1 METKKF
7 WTYENKL
14 LILLFFVWGFVFV
27 DRLALNFLF
36 PFMTEEL
43 GLTNT
48 HIGIIV
54 SAFSLTWACSGWF
67 GGLLSDKLG
76 KKKNILMISV
86 LLFSFCSLLT
96 GIANGFMMLILFR
109 MLMGVTEGPVFPV
122 AQSLLSVASSP
133 HRRGFNMGFFQSS
146 STALLASFLGPIVIV
161 ALANS
166 FGWRTTFLLTLI
178 PGLIL
183 FLLIWKIVQEPK
195 ELTVITEKTEEK
207 VPLSS
212 VLKNKNVLV
221 SVFVAIFAVT
231 WYINI
236 NTFTP
241 LYLVSKGISPSNMSY
256 IMAALGLGGVLWGF
270 GVPAIS
276 DKIGRKPTMIIFS
289 FITAVAPLGF
299 IFLGSSQLAWLMIA
313 AFIGNVGVG
322 TMVLSMSNMPSES
335 VPAKYV
341 ATAVGFIMAIG
352 ELIGGVAF
360 TTLAG
365 MAADSFGLAAPM
377 WIAIISTILCGFLA
391 FLYYETAPVKVFKQ
405 PSIPPTTP
413 GTELT

>member
-1 METKKF
+1 MENKKF

-36 PFMTEEL
+36 PFMTKEL

-67 GGLLSDKLG
+67 GGFLSDKLG
-76 KKKNILMISV
+76 KKKNILMLSV

-96 GIANGFMMLILFR
+96 GMANGFLMLIFFR
-109 MLMGVTEGPVFPV
+109 MIMGITEGPVFPV
-122 AQSLLSVASSP
+122 AQSLLSIASSP
-133 HRRGFNMGFFQSS
+133 HRRGFNMGLFQSS

-161 ALANS
+161 ALANE
-166 FGWRTTFLLTLI
+166 FGWRTTFLLTII

-183 FLLIWKIVQEPK
+183 FLFIWKTVKEPE
-195 ELTVITEKTEEK
+195 ELTIEDEKQEEK
-207 VPLSS
+207 VPLKL

-231 WYINI
+231 WYLNI

-241 LYLVSKGISPSNMSY
+241 MYLVSKGISSTNMSY
-256 IMAALGLGGVLWGF
+256 IMSALGLGGILWGF

-289 FITAVAPLGF
+289 FITAAAPLGF
-299 IFLGSSQLAWLMIA
+299 ILLGGSQIVWLMIA

-341 ATAVGFIMAIG
+341 ATAVGFIMAVG
-352 ELIGGVAF
+352 ELVGGVAF

-365 MAADSFGLAAPM
+365 MAADKFGLAAPM
-377 WIAIISTILCGFLA
+377 VISMGSTILCGILA
-391 FLYYETAPVKVFKQ
+391 FLYNETAPLKLYKQ
-405 PSIPPTTP
+405 SSVQSAGA
-413 GTELT
+413 GTELL

>member
-14 LILLFFVWGFVFV
+14 LTLLFFVWGFVFV
-27 DRLALNFLF
+27 DRLALNFIF

-67 GGLLSDKLG
+67 GGLLSDKIG

-86 LLFSFCSLLT
+86 LLFSVCSLLT
-96 GIANGFMMLILFR
+96 GVANGFLMLIIFR

-133 HRRGFNMGFFQSS
+133 HRRGFNMGLFQSS
-146 STALLASFLGPIVIV
+146 STALLASFLGPIIIV
-161 ALANS
+161 ALANT
-166 FGWRTTFLLTLI
+166 FGWRPTFFLTII

-183 FLLIWKIVQEPK
+183 LFLIWKIVKEPK
-195 ELTVITEKTEEK
+195 ELTLKDEKPEEK
-207 VPLSS
+207 VPLSL
-212 VLKNKNVLV
+212 VLKNKNVVV
-221 SVFVAIFAVT
+221 SVFVAIFTVT
-231 WYINI
+231 WYLNI

-241 LYLVSKGISPSNMSY
+241 LYLVDKGISPTNMSF

-299 IFLGSSQLAWLMIA
+299 IFLGTSQMALLMIA

-352 ELIGGVAF
+352 ELIGGVGITA
-360 TTLAG
+360 LAG
-365 MAADSFGLAAPM
+365 MAADKYGLVAPM
-377 WIAIISTILCGFLA
+377 WISIVSTILCGFLA
-391 FLYYETAPVKVFKQ
+391 FLYYETAPIKLNKQ
-405 PSIPPTTP
+405 KLLQAAPTS
-413 GTELT
+413 TEI

>member
-43 GLTNT
+43 GLSNT

-54 SAFSLTWACSGWF
+54 SAFSLTWAIAGWF
-67 GGLLSDKLG
+67 GGFFSDKTG

-96 GIANGFMMLILFR
+96 GLANGFVMLILFR
-109 MLMGVTEGPVFPV
+109 MLMGITEGPVFPV

-161 ALANS
+161 ALANE
-166 FGWRTTFLLTLI
+166 FGWRPTFFLTI
-178 PGLIL
+178 VPGLIL
-183 FLLIWKIVQEPK
+183 LFFIWKVVQEPK
-195 ELTVITEKTEEK
+195 ELTFEAEKPAEK
-207 VPLSS
+207 VPLSL

-231 WYINI
+231 WYLNI

-241 LYLVSKGISPSNMSY
+241 LFLVDKGISASNMSY
-256 IMAALGLGGVLWGF
+256 IMAAFGLGGVLWGF
-270 GVPAIS
+270 GIPAIS

-289 FITAVAPLGF
+289 FITAIAPLAF
-299 IFLGSSQLAWLMIA
+299 IFLGSNQMVLLMIA

-352 ELIGGVAF
+352 ELVGGVAF
-360 TTLAG
+360 TTIAG
-365 MAADSFGLAAPM
+365 IAADMYGLAAPM
-377 WIAIISTILCGFLA
+377 WIAIGSTVLCGLLA
-391 FLYYETAPVKVFKQ
+391 ILYYETAPIKVGKSTG
-405 PSIPPTTP
+405 PSAPI